1 MKTKVSQKITKKG
14 AERYKQNLSFY
25 TEVIQ
30 WCVPQLFDG
39 MVDVCFD
46 KWLFVGEPRRRF
58 GIFWCRHFQ
67 VLKFAQN

>member
-46 KWLFVGEPRRRF
+46 K
-58 GIFWCRHFQ
+58 
-67 VLKFAQN
+67 